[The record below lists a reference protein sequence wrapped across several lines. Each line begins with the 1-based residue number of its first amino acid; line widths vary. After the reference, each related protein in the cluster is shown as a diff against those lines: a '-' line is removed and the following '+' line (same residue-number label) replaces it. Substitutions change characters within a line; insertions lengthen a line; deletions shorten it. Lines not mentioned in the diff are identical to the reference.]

1 MLNMYTHTSTTILPQ
16 HFFIRGKN
24 EHISISFQ
32 ASTTMFVDYNEKLN
46 LQIYSTERQ
55 LKLSKYY
62 TFSILHL
69 AISNSSNRVQ
79 HWYAPTKETPSEYTL
94 LTLSSYHK
102 IVLFFLIVWCQISH
116 CSVTQIFNHLHCDT
130 SFTMLLLSSIKLS
143 IFDIIKFLC
152 FLMKLSQLI
161 IISDHR

>member
-1 MLNMYTHTSTTILPQ
+1 MSTTILPQ

-24 EHISISFQ
+24 EHISTISFQ

-55 LKLSKYY
+55 LKLSKSY

-102 IVLFFLIVWCQISH
+102 IVLFFLIVWWQISH
-116 CSVTQIFNHLHCDT
+116 CRFVSVTQIFNHLHCDT
-130 SFTMLLLSSIKLS
+130 SVTILLLSSIKLS
-143 IFDIIKFLC
+143 IFDIITFLC
-152 FLMKLSQLI
+152 FLKNLSQLI
-161 IISDHR
+161 IIGDHQ